1 MKWNKLVKS
10 LAVTPLAALFL
21 WGCGSSSGG
30 NGTLSVDLTDA
41 STDQYQAVYVTVE
54 AIGVHMSGDVE
65 DSWET
70 VGTPNKTYDLLQ
82 LVNGVRE
89 TLGIADL
96 PAGRYTQMR
105 LILGDTPDSSINI
118 LSLAHP
124 FANYVIDLDGN
135 AHELKVPSGMQ
146 TGIKIVQGFDINE
159 NSTTELVLDFDAG
172 ASVVI
177 AGNSGQYLLKPTIKV
192 LNTREASI
200 INGVV
205 TNSSDDS
212 LVEGALVSAQVYNA
226 AAADAK
232 DKVEIQASTITNE
245 SGEFSLFL
253 SPGTYNLVF
262 YKQGF
267 LAFVTKITVAAG
279 EVATQDASLDTATT
293 GTLSGTASTSGGDPE
308 AFVTL
313 SFRQDVTI
321 EGNAEQI
328 EFTSLN
334 VANGGAY
341 SVTLPEGAVTVVGS
355 SFSEATQT
363 VNSTV
368 IAGSDTTLDVSL

>member
-10 LAVTPLAALFL
+10 LVVTPLAAFFL
-21 WGCGSSSGG
+21 WGCGSSGG
-30 NGTLSVDLTDA
+30 NGTLSVGLTDA
-41 STDQYQAVYVTVE
+41 STDQYQAVYVTVKAVE
-54 AIGVHMSGDVE
+54 VHMSGDAE

-96 PAGRYTQMR
+96 KAGHYTQMR
-105 LILGDTPDSSINI
+105 LILGDTPEGSINI

-146 TGIKIVQGFDINE
+146 TGIKIVHGFDINE
-159 NSTTELVLDFDAG
+159 NSTTELVLDFNAG

-177 AGNSGQYLLKPTIKV
+177 AGNSGKYLLKPTIKV
-192 LNTREASI
+192 LDTRKASI
-200 INGVV
+200 ISGEV
-205 TNSSDDS
+205 TQSPDDS
-212 LVEGALVSAQVYNA
+212 GLAGTTVSAQIFDG

-232 DKVEIQASTITNE
+232 DRVTVQAATI
-245 SGEFSLFL
+245 SDDDGRFSLFL

-267 LAFVTKITVAAG
+267 QAFVTKITVAAG
-279 EVATQDASLDTATT
+279 ETATQDAALGTAAT
-293 GTLSGTASTSGGDPE
+293 GTLSGTTSFSGGDPD
-308 AFVTL
+308 AFITL
-313 SFRQDVTI
+313 SFRQDQTI

-328 EFTSLN
+328 EITSLN
-334 VANGGAY
+334 VANGGSY
-341 SVTLPEGAVTVVGS
+341 SATLPEGAVTIVGS
-355 SFSEATQT
+355 SFGQETDTEISA
-363 VNSTV
+363 V
-368 IAGSDTTLDVSL
+368 IAGSNTTMDMSL